1 MTYLITAS
9 KNYIQNQPQHQQQY
23 VPVQFKPLTTASV
36 TPDTVNSLI
45 AAHVRAAQAYT
56 ESVDYKRRCS
66 EQEDIR
72 VYEQHHSKQ
81 HPYSV
86 AAYGLLDLYA

>member
-1 MTYLITAS
+1 
-9 KNYIQNQPQHQQQY
+9 
-23 VPVQFKPLTTASV
+23 
-36 TPDTVNSLI
+36 VNSLI
-45 AAHVRAAQAYT
+45 AARVRAAQVYV